1 MSSNQNR
8 GDRVNI
14 QPGQT
19 LLHYR
24 LTEKI
29 GEGGMGAVWRATDT
43 TLDREVAIKILPEAF
58 ATDPARLARFEREA
72 KLLASLNHP
81 NIAAVHGLHAHN
93 DVHFLAME
101 LVEGEDLSAR
111 LRRGALP
118 IEESLKVGAQ
128 VAEALE
134 AAHAQGV
141 IHRDLKP
148 ANIILMSG
156 ARAKVLDFGLAKA
169 LAGEPGSSADP
180 QNSPTITSLGS
191 VAGVLLGTA
200 AYMSPEQARGKE
212 LDKRSDIWSFGCVLY
227 ECLVGRPLFAGET
240 VTDVLSSVLQREPD
254 WDALPDQTP
263 PRVRDLLE
271 RCLERSLRD
280 RLHDIAD
287 ARIVLERSVAT
298 REWTISG
305 IASAPVLPAMRRG
318 AGLSRWAL
326 LAAGL
331 VIGAGVALL
340 LGRGLSPA
348 QRELPLRK
356 FQLADQGSGVSR
368 PEISPDGSRIAY
380 IKDSRLWIRNL
391 DRIESREL
399 AGSEGTSLH
408 TWSPD
413 GNWLAISKESKLWK
427 LPASG
432 GEPILLAALPES
444 LSVSKAGGLTWGSN
458 GQIGY
463 NVGDAGLMAVPE
475 QGGTPTSLLEPGEGE
490 QDFHHIRALPDGRG
504 YLFAVHTDDAMDTL
518 SVLTDDGREDI
529 IRIPGQDLGMPVYSP
544 SGHLLFW
551 RRPDNAGIWAVS
563 FSLQDLEVTDE
574 PFPVTAMAG
583 SRYNVS
589 RDGTLVFVRPAPPR
603 TTRLV
608 VVDRQGLVL
617 RPIGEPQLNQELPAL
632 SPNGQ
637 RVAVAAGDENPD
649 VWIHEMESGAQMR
662 LTFDDAPE
670 FAAAWLPSG
679 DRIGFVRAGVLA
691 GEIEMYVTAS
701 DGSGETM
708 LLGVGNLPDF
718 SPDGRFAAFS
728 APDEQLDEDIW
739 YAPLDEGGQAGEPVE
754 LLETDG
760 DLDVDFSPD
769 GRLLVYASDD
779 SGRSEIYITRF
790 PGGDGKWQVSKN
802 GGTHPCWSPKGDRI
816 YFAQGQDLMQV
827 PVVAGASPRLSQP
840 SKLFTWAAIGRG
852 FDVTRDGQ
860 QFVMIEEADPGA
872 AGPQITVV
880 QNWAAEFSKN

>member
-1 MSSNQNR
+1 L
-8 GDRVNI
+8 NI

-29 GEGGMGAVWRATDT
+29 GEGGMGAVWKATDT

-81 NIAAVHGLHAHN
+81 NIAAVHGLHKQD

-101 LVEGEDLSAR
+101 LVEGEDLAAR
-111 LRRGALP
+111 LRRGPLP
-118 IEESLKVGAQ
+118 IEEALKVCAQ

-148 ANIILMSG
+148 ANIVLMSG

-169 LAGEPGSSADP
+169 LAGESGAAADP
-180 QNSPTITSLGS
+180 QDSPTITSLGS
-191 VAGVLLGTA
+191 SAGVLIGTA

-212 LDKRSDIWSFGCVLY
+212 LDKRTDIWSFGCVLY
-227 ECLVGRPLFAGET
+227 ESLVGRQLFSGET
-240 VTDVLSSVLQREPD
+240 VTDTLSSILQRDPD
-254 WDALPDQTP
+254 WEALPENTL

-305 IASAPVLPAMRRG
+305 ISAAPGLPDARRG
-318 AGLSRWAL
+318 RGFPRWAL
-326 LAAGL
+326 VAAGL
-331 VIGAGVALL
+331 VIGAVVALL
-340 LGRGLSPA
+340 AGRALIPA

-356 FQLADQGSGVSR
+356 FQLADQAGDAAR

-380 IKDSRLWIRNL
+380 IKDSRLWIRDL
-391 DRIESREL
+391 DRIEPREL

-413 GNWLAISKESKLWK
+413 GDWLAISKESKLWK

-432 GEPILLAALPES
+432 GEPILLTSLPES
-444 LSVSKAGGLTWGSN
+444 LSVFKAGGISWGSD
-458 GQIGY
+458 GRIAY
-463 NVGDAGLMAVPE
+463 NMGNAGLMSVPE
-475 QGGTPTSLLEPGEGE
+475 QGGTATKLLDPGEGE
-490 QDFHHIRALPDGRG
+490 QDFHHVRALPGGRG
-504 YLFAVHTDDAMDTL
+504 YLFAVHKDEAMDTIA
-518 SVLTDDGREDI
+518 VLTDSGRKDI
-529 IRIPGQDLGMPVYSP
+529 LTVPGQDIGMPDYAP
-544 SGHLLFW
+544 SGHIIFW
-551 RRPDNAGIWAVS
+551 RQPDNAGIWAVA
-563 FSLQDLEVTDE
+563 FSLDRLEVTGE
-574 PFPVTAMAG
+574 AFPVTAIG
-583 SRYNVS
+583 GERFNVS

-608 VVDRQGLVL
+608 LVDRQGLVV
-617 RPIGEPQLNQELPAL
+617 RPIGEAQLNQAQPAL
-632 SPNGQ
+632 SPDGE
-637 RVAVAAGDENPD
+637 RVAVTAGDENSD
-649 VWIHEMESGAQMR
+649 IWIHDIESGTQMR

-670 FAAAWLPSG
+670 TAPAWLPSG
-679 DRIGFVRAGVLA
+679 DRIGFVQVGMLA
-691 GEIEMYVTAS
+691 GQYEMFVTAA
-701 DGSGETM
+701 DGSGNT
-708 LLGVGNLPDF
+708 LPLAVGNLPDF
-718 SPDGRFAAFS
+718 SPDARFAAFS

-739 YAPLDEGGQAGEPVE
+739 YAPLDESGQAGERVE

-760 DLDVDFSPD
+760 EFYVDFSPD
-769 GRLLVYASDD
+769 GRLLVYASTDT
-779 SGRSEIYITRF
+779 GRSEIYITRF
-790 PGGDGKWQVSKN
+790 PSGDGKWQVSKN
-802 GGTHPCWSPKGDRI
+802 GGTLPTWGPQGDRI
-816 YFAQGQDLMQV
+816 YYAQGQDLMQV
-827 PVVAGASPRLSQP
+827 PVVAGPSPRLGQP
-840 SKLFTWAAIGRG
+840 TKLFTAEAIGRG
-852 FDVTRDGQ
+852 FDVTRDGRH
-860 QFVMIEEADPGA
+860 FVMIEETDPGA

-880 QNWAAEFSKN
+880 QNWSAEFE